1 MENDIFGKEDFPF
14 PFLSIPSS
22 NFSTVLSVNYLS
34 VKAPLPFISF
44 LLLFHMHLK
53 FKHLSIISVSFPLTM
68 CSAPLGCI
76 FSFSKILKSCPE
88 LLTIR
93 PAQSP
98 QNRPAQIFVS
108 LSDKPDGRTD
118 WLKDN
123 QGKRIIVCQLDALPH
138 ICTNTCMNTE
148 EWVGQEKEQSAEVEL
163 LKSTLLLL
171 QKCMWNHS
179 INVLF

>member
-1 MENDIFGKEDFPF
+1 MERYKDRIYPLNFGECKQRLFSSTIKLTTSQRFWLYALYRKKRKTKQKKWWYNISFSSKKMENDIFGKEDFPF

-76 FSFSKILKSCPE
+76 FSFS
-88 LLTIR
+88 
-93 PAQSP
+93 
-98 QNRPAQIFVS
+98 N
-108 LSDKPDGRTD
+108 
-118 WLKDN
+118 
-123 QGKRIIVCQLDALPH
+123 
-138 ICTNTCMNTE
+138 NTE
-148 EWVGQEKEQSAEVEL
+148 KLPGAPNNQTCTVPPEQT
-163 LKSTLLLL
+163 STDFCVAL
-171 QKCMWNHS
+171 
-179 INVLF
+179 